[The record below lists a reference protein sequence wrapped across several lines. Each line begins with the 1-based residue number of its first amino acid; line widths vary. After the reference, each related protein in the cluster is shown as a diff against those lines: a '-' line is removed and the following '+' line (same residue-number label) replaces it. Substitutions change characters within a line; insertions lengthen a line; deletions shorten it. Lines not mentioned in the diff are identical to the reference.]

1 MSRII
6 VREAT
11 REDAFAVAALHL
23 QDDVACGARPRPGF
37 LDEFAAAWL
46 AAHDSRTSWLAEQA
60 DGRPV
65 GVATVA
71 RIRKLPSLRR
81 PAHEWWHL
89 SLLYVTPDCRGL
101 GLGERLLTG
110 VVEGARSAGV
120 PRIQLNAVTEARTL
134 YERMGFGPP
143 ADGLMELRM
152 PV

>member
-1 MSRII
+1 M
-6 VREAT
+6 REAT

-23 QDDVACGARPRPGF
+23 QDDLASGVAPRPGF

-46 AAHDSRTSWLAEQA
+46 AAAEGRASWLAEQA

-81 PAHEWWHL
+81 PVHEWWHL

-110 VVEGARSAGV
+110 VVEGARAAGV
-120 PRIQLNAVTEARTL
+120 PRIQLTAVDEARPL
-134 YERMGFGPP
+134 YERMGFGRP
-143 ADGLMELRM
+143 AEGLMELRL